1 MSLKKDLDAEDND
14 LYYPKTSDIET
25 WESFLNRELTVEEKL
40 YLMDVIME
48 KDLNNELQNLQKNLL
63 KDGSLCIPRLTNN
76 VGNCLFESLQI
87 LELGDAEKIRKNIA
101 AVMSI
106 CKSDSSFFPNLNIS
120 LEDIFR
126 NSNDIN
132 YVLDKND
139 EQKYKY
145 NYDMMLIDLYS
156 KYSWSRLPAELI
168 LMVISRIYKIRILIY
183 HNNTDYINEIN
194 IWKDIKDKDNKNV
207 ELKTIRLGQLNEE
220 HYVPVAEIPD
230 DYKLNTEIYNEF
242 LNKKV
247 KYVKAKN
254 RFHKWARELVTQIND
269 QNKIKIE
276 KINQIHTALENDI
289 KECDLTDFYNI
300 S

>member
-1 MSLKKDLDAEDND
+1 MNSDTDIEISNE
-14 LYYPKTSDIET
+14 LYYPRTSDIET

-48 KDLNNELQNLQKNLL
+48 KDLNKDLENLQKNLI

-76 VGNCLFESLQI
+76 AGNCLFESLQI

-101 AVMSI
+101 SLMFI
-106 CKSDSSFFPNLNIS
+106 CRNDNTFFPHLNIS
-120 LEDIFR
+120 LENIFF
-126 NSNDIN
+126 NSNDIDC
-132 YVLDKND
+132 VIDKNN

-145 NYDMMLIDLYS
+145 NYDMMLVDLYS

-168 LMVISRIYKIRILIY
+168 LMVLSRIYKIKILIY
-183 HNNTDYINEIN
+183 HNNTSYVNEIN
-194 IWKDIKDKDNKNV
+194 VWKDTKDI
-207 ELKTIRLGQLNEE
+207 ELKVIRLGQLNEE
-220 HYVPVAEIPD
+220 HYVPIIEISD
-230 DYKLNTEIYNEF
+230 EFKLNIEIYNEI
-242 LNKKV
+242 LNKKI

-254 RFHKWARELVTQIND
+254 RFHKWAKELVKQINE
-269 QNKIKIE
+269 QYKNNLENIKIV
-276 KINQIHTALENDI
+276 HSALENDI

>member
-1 MSLKKDLDAEDND
+1 MNLEIDHDINND
-14 LYYPKTSDIET
+14 LYYPKTSDIDT

-48 KDLNNELQNLQKNLL
+48 KDLNKELENLQKNLL

-87 LELGDAEKIRKNIA
+87 LELGDAEKIRKNIS
-101 AVMSI
+101 AVMLL
-106 CKSDSSFFPNLNIS
+106 CRNDNSFFPNLNIS
-120 LEDIFR
+120 LENIFF
-126 NSNDIN
+126 NSNDIG
-132 YVLDKND
+132 YVLDNNND
-139 EQKYKY
+139 QKYKY
-145 NYDMMLIDLYS
+145 NYDMMLVDLYS

-168 LMVISRIYKIRILIY
+168 LMVISRIYKIKILIY
-183 HNNTDYINEIN
+183 HNNTDYVNEIN
-194 IWKDIKDKDNKNV
+194 VWKDIKDIKDI

-220 HYVPVAEIPD
+220 HYVPVIVIPHE
-230 DYKLNTEIYNEF
+230 YKLNTEIYNEI

-254 RFHKWARELVTQIND
+254 RFHKWAKELVTQINE
-269 QNKIKIE
+269 QNKVNIEIIK
-276 KINQIHTALENDI
+276 QVHSVLENDI

>member
-1 MSLKKDLDAEDND
+1 MNLEIDHDINND
-14 LYYPKTSDIET
+14 LYYPKTSDIDT

-48 KDLNNELQNLQKNLL
+48 KDLNKELENLQKNLL

-87 LELGDAEKIRKNIA
+87 LELGDAEKIRKNIS
-101 AVMSI
+101 AVMLL
-106 CKSDSSFFPNLNIS
+106 CRNDNSFFPNLNIS
-120 LEDIFR
+120 LENIFF
-126 NSNDIN
+126 NSNDIG
-132 YVLDKND
+132 YVLDNNND
-139 EQKYKY
+139 QKYKY
-145 NYDMMLIDLYS
+145 NYDMMLVDLYS

-168 LMVISRIYKIRILIY
+168 LMVISRIYKIKILIY
-183 HNNTDYINEIN
+183 HNNTDYVNEIN
-194 IWKDIKDKDNKNV
+194 VWKDIKDI

-230 DYKLNTEIYNEF
+230 DYKLNIEIYNEI
-242 LNKKV
+242 LNKKI

-254 RFHKWARELVTQIND
+254 RFHKWAKELVTQIND

-276 KINQIHTALENDI
+276 TINQIHAKLENDF